1 MDRRHFLA
9 AASTTLGALTAPT
22 LVHAQGK
29 TIKLIVPFAAGGAT
43 DITCRLIADKAS
55 VTLGQTI
62 IVENR
67 PGGGGGIGVDAVAKA
82 APDGLTIG
90 MAAVAMNAINP
101 WLFKKL
107 PYDPIKD
114 FAPITQM
121 VRIPNVLVMN
131 TDTAKRLNIRTLK
144 DFVAYAKANPAKLS
158 YASGGNG
165 SAGHLGGEMF
175 KAKAGFYAVHI
186 PYNGGGPSQLAM
198 LSGTV
203 DFTLDNLATSGAN
216 IRAGKVTPLA
226 VTTARR
232 SALLPDVPTM
242 AETYPGFE
250 IDTWWGLIAPAA
262 TPRDVVARLNHA
274 FVAALE
280 MPDIKAK
287 FAGMMA
293 EPVPT
298 TPEQFAD
305 LMKREYVRYEGV
317 VKASGATVD

>member
-1 MDRRHFLA
+1 MDRRHFISAAGAATATLA
-9 AASTTLGALTAPT
+9 APAW
-22 LVHAQGK
+22 AQAK
-29 TIKLIVPFAAGGAT
+29 PIRVIVPFTAGGAT
-43 DITCRLIADKAS
+43 DVTTRIISEKAAAM
-55 VTLGQTI
+55 LGTTVI
-62 IVENR
+62 IENR
-67 PGGGGGIGVDAVAKA
+67 PGGGGGIGVDLVGKA
-82 APDGLTIG
+82 PPDGLTIG
-90 MAAVAMNAINP
+90 MAAVAMHAINP

-131 TDTAKRLNIRTLK
+131 TDTAKRLNIKTLA

-165 SAGHLGGEMF
+165 SGGHLAGEVF
-175 KAKAGFYAVHI
+175 KNKAGFFAVHI
-186 PYNGGGPSQLAM
+186 PYNGGAPSQLAM

-203 DFTLDNLATSGAN
+203 DYTLDNLATSGAN

-226 VTTARR
+226 VTTPKR
-232 SALLPDVPTM
+232 SPLLPDVPAI

-250 IDTWWGLIAPAA
+250 IDTWWGLIAPAG
-262 TPRDVVARLNHA
+262 TPKDVVAKLNA
-274 FVAALE
+274 AYVSALE
-280 MPDIKAK
+280 SPDVKAR

-305 LMKREYVRYEGV
+305 LIKREYTRYEGV
-317 VKASGATVD
+317 VKASGAKVD